1 MPISVS
7 DDQTQETTFV
17 DLNQDQPYDPLQ
29 YHIYE
34 ETIANTNSTE
44 NFVIERE
51 NFDNENHNTNNHCL
65 EISLNNADS
74 EPISQPSSNISIIE
88 IKDFKD
94 LCSSQAIDIAQ
105 LQVANLFKN
114 NFVMDLK
121 ADNCSNYAQN
131 SVKSEMTPLT
141 FSEESSN
148 SISSSRDV
156 SDHLQGTS
164 TLLSPKSDSDVEQCE
179 TDLKSLNWLQNYT
192 NIMAG
197 KMIYNFKCLI

>member
-1 MPISVS
+1 MLVTVS

-17 DLNQDQPYDPLQ
+17 DLNHDQRYDPLQ

-34 ETIANTNSTE
+34 ETIANANSTE
-44 NFVIERE
+44 NFIIERE
-51 NFDNENHNTNNHCL
+51 NFDDENHNTNNHCL

-88 IKDFKD
+88 IKN

-105 LQVANLFKN
+105 LQTANLFKN

-131 SVKSEMTPLT
+131 AIKTEMTPLT

-197 KMIYNFKCLI
+197 KMICNFQGL